1 MKRFR
6 YSFLLTVV
14 ILAIF
19 SITVSVFAQSDQEK
33 SFVEKEKLV
42 ENEDGTYSMQ
52 NGIFL
57 RKYEGYSEEAQ
68 IYLSAL
74 DACRTIIASY
84 SPIIDPYIYGEK
96 SFAEEQWDVIAT
108 ETKYMSGYSC
118 SYVMQNPV
126 PADLSS
132 HEQELFFAS
141 YHLMVANEL
150 LLESIEESS
159 DSTAEL
165 AMYYF
170 TLANE
175 ELKWWDDAM
184 TEK

>member
-1 MKRFR
+1 MKR
-6 YSFLLTVV
+6 YSFLLAVL
-14 ILAIF
+14 ILAILC
-19 SITVSVFAQSDQEK
+19 TAVSVLAQSDQVK
-33 SFVEKEKLV
+33 SFVDEEELID
-42 ENEDGTYSMQ
+42 NGNGTYSMQ
-52 NGIFL
+52 SGIFL
-57 RKYEGYSEEAQ
+57 RKYEGYSEDAQ
-68 IYLSAL
+68 VYLSAL

-96 SFAEEQWDVIAT
+96 SFKEEQWNVIAT

-159 DSTAEL
+159 DTTAEL

-175 ELKWWDDAM
+175 ELKWWDEAM
-184 TEK
+184 AEK